1 MAAAE
6 GVTVDAAGSG
16 IVPSKYPS
24 TSCTSAARV
33 IIILN
38 ISQFF
43 PLNLSFSGKMVS
55 HSEMSD
61 MFQSYLGL
69 SNDFVKV
76 MLILYEGALNL

>member
-43 PLNLSFSGKMVS
+43 PLNLSFSGKMP
-55 HSEMSD
+55 
-61 MFQSYLGL
+61 F
-69 SNDFVKV
+69 
-76 MLILYEGALNL
+76 